1 MGAQAQIMTPLDRI
15 YVIDPDSR
23 RRAQIAKMSYEVGL
37 HAEPCQDLEEFSK
50 LVRQDGYV
58 LTADNED
65 TASIAEVMR
74 STQAVDFSLPASV
87 YSENPS
93 PDRIVAAML
102 SGALDYHVWPL
113 TQEDLKRAVTM
124 TPQQISLARLRSK
137 QSAANAAIS
146 QLSPRE
152 LDVLKLM
159 TRGHCNKVIAIM
171 LGISPRTVEIH
182 RANLLKK
189 LPMQST
195 SDAIRI
201 GIYAGLDED

>member
-1 MGAQAQIMTPLDRI
+1 MVAQAQGMAPLDRI
-15 YVIDPDSR
+15 YVIDSDSR

-37 HAEPCQDLEEFSK
+37 HAEPCQDLDEFAK
-50 LVRQDGYV
+50 LVRRDGYV
-58 LTADNED
+58 LSADND
-65 TASIAEVMR
+65 GTASIAEVMR
-74 STQAVDFSLPASV
+74 TTQTVEFSLPASV
-87 YSENPS
+87 YSEDPS
-93 PDRIVAAML
+93 PQRIVSAML
-102 SGALDYHVWPL
+102 NGALNYHVWPL
-113 TQEDLKRAVTM
+113 TKEDLKRAVTM
-124 TPQQISLARLRSK
+124 TPEQLSLARLRSK
-137 QSAANAAIS
+137 QSAANSAIS

-152 LDVLKLM
+152 IDVLRQM
-159 TRGHCNKVIAIM
+159 TRGHCNKVIALN